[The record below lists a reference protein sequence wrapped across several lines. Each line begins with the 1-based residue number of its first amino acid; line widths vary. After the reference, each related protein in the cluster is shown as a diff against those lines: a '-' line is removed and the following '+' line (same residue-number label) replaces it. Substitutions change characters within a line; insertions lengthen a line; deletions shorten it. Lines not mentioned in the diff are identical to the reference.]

1 MRNLLVISAL
11 ALTIGTTG
19 YAQTKSA
26 PAPAPAAAAPNIE
39 AMERQMWKDIAS
51 GNAAGVASHI
61 ATGFQSL
68 HQDGPRDKA
77 GELALIKGLKVGQY
91 TLSNFKVVQSGNA
104 QVVTYTIAIQE
115 TIDGARAGTA
125 PAQRLSVW
133 QQTPQGWQ
141 WIAHANLNTI
151 SKK

>member
-1 MRNLLVISAL
+1 MRNLLIISAL
-11 ALTIGTTG
+11 ALTIGAIG

-26 PAPAPAAAAPNIE
+26 TAPAAAAPNIE
-39 AMERQMWKDIAS
+39 AMERQMWKDMAS
-51 GNAAGVASHI
+51 GNTAGVASHI
-61 ATGFQSL
+61 AAGFLSL
-68 HQDGPRDKA
+68 HEDGPRDRA
-77 GELALIKGLKVGQY
+77 AELALIKGLKIGQY

-104 QVVTYTIAIQE
+104 QVVTYTIAVQE
-115 TIDGARAGTA
+115 TIDAARAGTA

-151 SKK
+151 NKK